1 MKSLLRLTILASAV
15 TVTSF
20 GLAHET
26 DIQSKKPIVKTTC
39 KEYLAMD
46 EVLKPKFIYYV
57 VGQTKRGKPET
68 VYFDVDY
75 VERIVPSIE
84 KYCRV
89 HLTASAYQRVIAE
102 SIASEPD
109 NFSAA
114 GAKPK

>member
-1 MKSLLRLTILASAV
+1 MKSLLRVILLASAA
-15 TVTSF
+15 TASS
-20 GLAHET
+20 LSPAHAADT
-26 DIQSKKPIVKTTC
+26 QSKKPIVKTTC
-39 KEYLAMD
+39 QEYLAMD

-75 VERIVPSIE
+75 VERLIPSIE

-89 HLTASAYQRVIAE
+89 HLTASAYERVISE

-109 NFSAA
+109 NLGAA
-114 GAKPK
+114 VAKPK

>member
-1 MKSLLRLTILASAV
+1 MKSLLRITLLASAA
-15 TVTSF
+15 TVSS
-20 GLAHET
+20 LSMAHEANM
-26 DIQSKKPIVKTTC
+26 QSKKPIVKTTC
-39 KEYLAMD
+39 QDYLAMD

-57 VGQTKRGKPET
+57 VGNAKRGKPEA

-75 VERIVPSIE
+75 VERIVPAIE

-109 NFSAA
+109 NLGAEI
-114 GAKPK
+114 AKPK

>member
-1 MKSLLRLTILASAV
+1 MN
-15 TVTSF
+15 
-20 GLAHET
+20 
-26 DIQSKKPIVKTTC
+26 
-39 KEYLAMD
+39 

-89 HLTASAYQRVIAE
+89 HLTASAYERVISE

-109 NFSAA
+109 YIGAA
-114 GAKPK
+114 VAKPK